1 MRAVRAL
8 VLCAMLLAGCSHAAW
23 QVGAGSV
30 QAGAASATVS
40 AGSGVAAFFGLVIIA
55 GSAYEASRGG
65 FDSLYGDSQR
75 VPEMAP
81 DRRIHEVDCSKP
93 FDPSLGNIRCK

>member
-1 MRAVRAL
+1 MRAVLLGVAF
-8 VLCAMLLAGCSHAAW
+8 LAGCSHSAW

-30 QAGAASATVS
+30 QAGAASATVA
-40 AGSGVAAFFGLVIIA
+40 AGSGVAAFFGLAIIA

-65 FDSLYGDSQR
+65 LDSLYGDSQR
-75 VPEMAP
+75 VPEMSP
-81 DRRIHEVDCSKP
+81 ERRIHEVDCSKP